1 MTDTKTKLLRSAAKL
16 FARYG
21 LDGVSTRDLAKRS
34 GVNLCSINYYFGT
47 KQKLYEAVLQDVVS
61 YISDHFVLSVRKEI
75 ESAENMPPREEIKYF
90 IRRFYEFLCSDAVSE
105 VQSELLVKE
114 LLKPTAAYD
123 QLYLT
128 VLEPLLKR
136 LSGLV
141 ANELNLAPESRQ
153 AVLQTHILLGQV
165 VMFRIHKTALLR
177 RLGIK
182 KYTPELMEQTEALLM
197 RSCDA
202 VLTAFKEGV

>member
-16 FARYG
+16 FAKYG

-47 KQKLYEAVLQDVVS
+47 KQKLYEAVLQDVIS
-61 YISDHFVLSVRKEI
+61 YISDHFLFSVRETI
-75 ESAENMPPREEIKYF
+75 ASAGQMTPREEIKC
-90 IRRFYEFLCSDAVSE
+90 IIGRFFEFLCGEDVSE
-105 VQSELLVKE
+105 IQAELLMKE

-123 QLYLT
+123 RFYLT
-128 VLEPLLKR
+128 IFEPLHKR

-141 ANELNLAPESRQ
+141 ASELNLPPDSRR

-165 VMFRIHKTALLR
+165 AMFRIHKTALLR
-177 RLGIK
+177 RLGMK
-182 KYTPELMEQTEALLM
+182 KYTPELMERTKSLLM

-202 VLTAFKEGV
+202 VLNALREE

>member
-61 YISDHFVLSVRKEI
+61 YISDHFSVRKEI
-75 ESAENMPPREEIKYF
+75 ESAENMPPGEEIKYF

-141 ANELNLAPESRQ
+141 ASELNLAPESRQ

-197 RSCDA
+197 RGCDA

>member
-16 FARYG
+16 FAKYG

-47 KQKLYEAVLQDVVS
+47 KQKLYEAVLQDVVA
-61 YISDHFVLSVRKEI
+61 YISDHFVLPVREKMAA
-75 ESAENMPPREEIKYF
+75 AENMPPREEIKYF
-90 IRRFYEFLCSDAVSE
+90 IGQFYEFLCGEAVSE
-105 VQSELLVKE
+105 IQAELLMKE

-123 QLYLT
+123 RFYSAIF
-128 VLEPLLKR
+128 EPLHKR

-141 ANELNLAPESRQ
+141 ASELNLPPDSRQ

-182 KYTPELMEQTEALLM
+182 KYTPELMEQTKSLLM

-202 VLTAFKEGV
+202 VLKALREE

>member
-61 YISDHFVLSVRKEI
+61 YISDHFSVRKEI

-141 ANELNLAPESRQ
+141 ASELNLAPESRQ

-177 RLGIK
+177 R
-182 KYTPELMEQTEALLM
+182 
-197 RSCDA
+197 R
-202 VLTAFKEGV
+202 GVK